1 MGRVGRSGGGWGGVE
16 KGREEWGKECLA
28 SHRPQHLWLFLPL
41 SNRASISL
49 TLLHVS
55 PIFLWRIIRIFT
67 FPLPPPLPTLIQ
79 LALFTLSSLI
89 LLSSPTSPLPWFP
102 FLSHSTTRAHELKT
116 SKACP
121 NNTLDVTADS
131 CTEIRH

>member
-16 KGREEWGKECLA
+16 EGGEEWGKEYLA

-49 TLLHVS
+49 TLTCISHFFMEDNS
-55 PIFLWRIIRIFT
+55 HFHIST
-67 FPLPPPLPTLIQ
+67 PPPLPTLIQ

-89 LLSSPTSPLPWFP
+89 LFSSPTSHLPWFP

-116 SKACP
+116 SKVCP

>member
-16 KGREEWGKECLA
+16 EGREEWGKECLA

-67 FPLPPPLPTLIQ
+67 FPLPPLFQPSFSSHFSPCPL
-79 LALFTLSSLI
+79 LSYCPLQPLLSLGSHSFPI
-89 LLSSPTSPLPWFP
+89 LL
-102 FLSHSTTRAHELKT
+102 RELT
-116 SKACP
+116 NSKLLKHA
-121 NNTLDVTADS
+121 L
-131 CTEIRH
+131 IIL

>member
-1 MGRVGRSGGGWGGVE
+1 MGMVGRSGGGWGGVE
-16 KGREEWGKECLA
+16 EGGEEWGKECLT
-28 SHRPQHLWLFLPL
+28 SHRPQHLWLFLLL
-41 SNRASISL
+41 SNRASIYLNL
-49 TLLHVS
+49 TCIHV
-55 PIFLWRIIRIFT
+55 T